1 LELQTLV
8 TGKTQMLALL
18 GNPIAHT
25 LSPFIHNT
33 ISKSL
38 GKELIYIP
46 LKVPPTQLEFFLEAF
61 KRMDVLGFNVTV
73 PYKQEIMKFTDEN
86 SEESLV
92 MGAVNTV
99 KIVEGKLYGYNTD
112 GEGFLKAFQED
123 MQEGFENKRVVMLGA
138 GGTARSIAF
147 KLGTQKIKN
156 LSILN
161 RTFSKGESLSRLI
174 NSRFS
179 NLSRAYTLDHGEIFE
194 LLKES
199 DVIINTTDVGLYPNT
214 DAMPISNLE
223 FISSKHLV
231 YDVIYNPNPTKF
243 LKEVQKR
250 GATIANGLGM
260 LIHQGVLSYKIWTGD
275 PVTKELTKK
284 LYEKMWEIL

>member
-33 ISKSL
+33 ISKAL

-112 GEGFLKAFQED
+112 GEGFLKAFQEE
-123 MQEGFENKRVVMLGA
+123 MQEGFENKRVVILGA

-179 NLSRAYTLDHGEIFE
+179 NLSMAYTLDHGEIFE

-199 DVIINTTDVGLYPNT
+199 DVIINTTDVGLYPDT

-231 YDVIYNPNPTKF
+231 YDVIYNPKPTKF
-243 LKEVQKR
+243 LKEAQKR
-250 GATIANGLGM
+250 GASIANGLGM

-284 LYEKMWEIL
+284 LHEKMWEIL

>member
-1 LELQTLV
+1 
-8 TGKTQMLALL
+8 MLALL

-33 ISKSL
+33 ISKAL

-112 GEGFLKAFQED
+112 GEGFLKAFQEE
-123 MQEGFENKRVVMLGA
+123 MQEGFENKRVVILGA

-179 NLSRAYTLDHGEIFE
+179 NLSMAYTLDHGEIFE

-199 DVIINTTDVGLYPNT
+199 DVIINTTDVGLYPDT

-231 YDVIYNPNPTKF
+231 YDVIYNPKPTKF
-243 LKEVQKR
+243 LKEAQKR
-250 GATIANGLGM
+250 GASIANGLGM

-284 LYEKMWEIL
+284 LHEKMWEIL